1 MGKTQPVD
9 KSNVSQHAS
18 STPAEMDGA
27 KRLCVQ
33 TGKGRISEQ
42 LSLLQARGKVKPA
55 SASSSLKKV
64 KKAPMKKAQKVKKM
78 KKMDRA
84 RIISEKEEQRV
95 TKQEQKSEKKKIRKV
110 IWE

>member
-18 STPAEMDGA
+18 SAPAEMD
-27 KRLCVQ
+27 
-33 TGKGRISEQ
+33 GKGRISEQ